1 MQSRLK
7 IQHKRQRLAVFVVLT
22 LILPLLIPFGGSEK
36 IHATALQRKAT
47 PDHVGTLQRA
57 PSTTPEDPVLV
68 KTVNGGSAIS
78 LNDLTQT
85 VTFHLTTQ
93 IPKELPDTPKFVI
106 TDELNEFLE
115 IDRNQLTGTISGV
128 TISLEKFLK
137 TDNKV
142 TCDLS
147 SMVQGYKG
155 EQVKITITAKLKEG
169 FQSEDYYKLAV
180 ASPAYAIA
188 NTATLN
194 VGDKT
199 ITSNPVYIFPPKPNG
214 PTFKVYHYEAKSNQ
228 ETNIPDTYF
237 KLEPTDQN
245 PAPAH
250 MLSTDSEVNR
260 TINGLADGS
269 YRLSVFH
276 MDPSFVPLD
285 RIAGVV
291 VVAGQITVHPD
302 PALPEGMVSVS
313 KEGNVTTVKVKS
325 ERKTTDVTFQKVTEE
340 VENGSQQGL
349 AEAKFKLSDD
359 FNSSNVYE
367 ATSGSDGTVTFND
380 IPPGRYTL
388 EETAAPEGYILSKT
402 KYAVYVID
410 NGGELEVEIKK
421 APKAEQVT
429 GEISKIINYKMQN
442 DRLIVYKVD
451 EVSQRPIGGAQFKL
465 YEKTRTVSI
474 KLVIDDNKPT
484 FEDDEKTE
492 LYKNLEVQLLASK
505 EETGN
510 NFEPVD
516 SPRKFE
522 PGKNINFE
530 SIRQIYKRAQ
540 LKLILGTNIS
550 KGYKF
555 VVSKA
560 EDSEQVKGADYTL
573 LVTVSK
579 IAQNDDS
586 ETVPNDP
593 IGLKTNYRGQTFAA
607 YGSQEAPD
615 SPIIIIEEKEPEVP
629 EAVLDPE
636 TKERYDA
643 MTTEEL
649 TLEVEQIRIEREEA
663 ASELARRNEPDEVRS
678 RTERD
683 NRLLELE
690 SDITNLEEA
699 LAALSETSDTMEDTS
714 AIDLV
719 EEEPLTEAKLREQL
733 EKLNEERATLQ
744 GLAEADETELLNL
757 TLHYE
762 TAVLK
767 LDYLRQCLIKQTVE
781 LRAAPVQA
789 EATLAPP
796 EEAPAETPDIIVI
809 DAGEAVEQEDATK
822 AENNEAV
829 IVTLNQRLE
838 TLRIERDDITR
849 QIETTKTE
857 LTNLETELEEV
868 QIQIASREEELAALT
883 REEADGGGGEDG
895 DVTTKPSPPTP
906 ADPERDIAIAQLK
919 TQLMQLQ
926 DRRQDLELEIAMRE
940 TDLAVYE
947 KRIQELDATI
957 TELEERLA
965 ILQIPDSIFE
975 YGEPLDLTAE
985 PEVVPELMTDTSI
998 QLYGMRSGGIEVPEN
1013 YIAVQ
1018 DPDTQK
1024 DLVYTTNDDGIIEI
1038 KDLPPGLYF
1047 LMESQPADSYD
1058 ANDEAFTYIK
1068 VTKEGDNTK
1077 YEISKDGIKFDSPV
1091 DGQVTFENKRKAID
1105 IKDLSLEKVWYDQK
1119 GKPIDWPK
1127 GYQLKLTL
1135 YQNGLPYAL
1144 TGDNYT
1150 DNEENKVKNGTLLVD
1165 ASGFDQRDTDSVY
1178 VLKQKIKALPTKTED
1193 GQEAK
1198 YSFSETIILPDNAT
1212 RVYTPR
1218 ENPKSEE
1225 GTGAE
1230 AKIVFE
1236 NQDPPRKIRLR
1247 IEKTWVYNDPEATT
1261 HPTSFTVTLKRKYNN
1276 TIDASFSKKITVN
1289 KPGDSTV
1296 WIADLGA
1303 EDYYVNPEDPSF
1315 GTWDYFVEESELP
1328 GFDLIENKAIL
1339 ETKAELDPSY
1349 LFRLKNKEKTPPRD
1363 STLRLVIR
1371 KEWQGVKA
1379 SDLPKEIKFDVTQI
1393 APDET
1398 QKSLP
1403 SITLTRKDHADPEN
1417 PLVWEYIMGDL
1428 KYKDIGAA
1436 EDQTYRYEIQEQNV
1450 TGFKTEKISYGEIKK
1465 VKAENTDYEQV
1476 IDVTNAQVFT
1486 MILKKHWKNV
1496 EVENLTD
1503 ITVTIEQLDTDGNK
1517 TGNKW
1522 IRKLTPEDAP
1532 DDKKPLEWEDI
1543 VPEIPYKDKNG
1554 NVYKYEISED
1564 VSDNEKYLVETKW
1577 DAFDKDKSELVVHI
1591 TNTPVEQKI
1600 KIYLEKIWNLNK
1612 ADTKIKG
1619 NIEFTLKRRKPDETQ
1634 KAETV
1639 GTFKL
1644 NADDG
1649 LKTGTTRT
1657 WLKLLGDEFDYYVDP
1672 NDHDKGKWIY
1682 FIEERTVAGFT
1693 TTYPESMWNDTLK
1706 ILTLR
1711 VKNVQTPTQS
1721 TTTPTTTTAITKPTG
1736 TGQVPKPDSV
1746 VTPVP
1751 ATGEERN
1758 LGLPLALLALAALIL
1773 LLRRRSSRRGENGDN

>member
-36 IHATALQRKAT
+36 IHAAALQRKT
-47 PDHVGTLQRA
+47 TSDPVGTLQRA

-68 KTVNGGSAIS
+68 KTVDGGSAVS
-78 LNDLTQT
+78 LNESTQSLT
-85 VTFHLTTQ
+85 FRLTT
-93 IPKELPDTPKFVI
+93 
-106 TDELNEFLE
+106 
-115 IDRNQLTGTISGV
+115 
-128 TISLEKFLK
+128 
-137 TDNKV
+137 
-142 TCDLS
+142 
-147 SMVQGYKG
+147 
-155 EQVKITITAKLKEG
+155 
-169 FQSEDYYKLAV
+169 
-180 ASPAYAIA
+180 
-188 NTATLN
+188 
-194 VGDKT
+194 
-199 ITSNPVYIFPPKPNG
+199 KPNG

-465 YEKTRTVSI
+465 YEKTRTVSV
-474 KLVIDDNKPT
+474 KLVFANTGSSFADD
-484 FEDDEKTE
+484 DKTKI
-492 LYKNLEVQLLASK
+492 YDNLEVQLMASK

-516 SPRKFE
+516 SPRKFTKE
-522 PGKNINFE
+522 NYLDFE
-530 SIRQIYKRAQ
+530 CIRQIYKRAQ
-540 LKLILGTNIS
+540 LKLILGEDIK

-555 VVSKA
+555 AVSQAK
-560 EDSEQVKGADYTL
+560 DSEPIPDANYILT
-573 LVTVSK
+573 VTVSK
-579 IAQNDDS
+579 IEQNDDS

-809 DAGEAVEQEDATK
+809 DSGEAVEQEDATE
-822 AENNEAV
+822 AEYNEAE
-829 IVTLNQRLE
+829 IATLKQTLE

-857 LTNLETELEEV
+857 LTNLKTALEEI
-868 QIQIASREEELAALT
+868 QMQIASLEEELAALT
-883 REEADGGGGEDG
+883 REEADSEDG
-895 DVTTKPSPPTP
+895 DVITNPSPSTP
-906 ADPERDIAIAQLK
+906 ADPERDIAIAQSK

-926 DRRQDLELEIAMRE
+926 NRRQDLELEIAGRE
-940 TDLAVYE
+940 ADLAVYE
-947 KRIQELDATI
+947 KRIQELDVTI
-957 TELEERLA
+957 TELEERLE
-965 ILQIPDSIFE
+965 ILLIPDSIFE

-985 PEVVPELMTDTSI
+985 PEAVPELMTDTSI
-998 QLYGMRSGGIEVPEN
+998 QLYGMRSGGIKVPEN
-1013 YIAVQ
+1013 YIAVK

-1024 DLVYTTNDDGIIEI
+1024 DLIYTTDDDGTIEI

-1047 LMESQPADSYD
+1047 LMESQPADGYD
-1058 ANDEAFTYIK
+1058 AKEQAYTYIK
-1068 VTKEGDNTK
+1068 VTKEGDSSN
-1077 YEISKDGIKFDSPV
+1077 YEISKDGKDFESP
-1091 DGQVTFENKRKAID
+1091 DNGRVTFNNIKTAIAT
-1105 IKDLSLEKVWYDQK
+1105 KELSLEKVWYDQK

-1127 GYQLKLTL
+1127 GYKLKLTL

-1150 DNEENKVKNGTLLVD
+1150 DNEENKVENGTLLVD
-1165 ASGFDQRDTDSVY
+1165 VSGFEKRDTDSAY
-1178 VLKQKIKALPTKTED
+1178 VLKEKIKGLPTKTED
-1193 GQEAK
+1193 GREAK

-1225 GTGAE
+1225 GMGDE

-1261 HPTSFTVTLKRKYNN
+1261 HPTSFTVTLKRKHIN
-1276 TIDASFSKKITVN
+1276 TIDATYNKKITVN

-1303 EDYYVNPEDPSF
+1303 EAYYVNPEDPSF

-1328 GFDLIENKAIL
+1328 GFDLIENQAIV

-1371 KEWQGVKA
+1371 KAWQGVKA
-1379 SDLPKEIKFDVTQI
+1379 NDLPKEIKFDVTQI
-1393 APDET
+1393 APDGT

-1403 SITLTRKDHADPEN
+1403 PITLTRKDHADPEN
-1417 PLVWEYIMGDL
+1417 PLVWEYILGDL
-1428 KYKDIGAA
+1428 KYKDVGVG

-1450 TGFKTEKISYGEIKK
+1450 TGFKTEGISYGEIKK

-1612 ADTKIKG
+1612 ADTKING

-1639 GTFKL
+1639 GNFKL

-1657 WLKLLGDEFDYYVDP
+1657 WLRLLGDEFDYYVDP

-1693 TTYPESMWNDTLK
+1693 TTYPETMWNETLK

-1736 TGQVPKPDSV
+1736 TGQAPKTDSV

-1773 LLRRRSSRRGENGDN
+1773 LLRRRSGRRGENGEN